1 MFSRLDM
8 NHDETTHNGEEEW
21 QDPEQ
26 EDIINEVRLVVLEQL
41 TVDSVLNMA
50 TGQ

>member
-1 MFSRLDM
+1 M
-8 NHDETTHNGEEEW
+8 NHDETTHSEEEEW
-21 QDPEQ
+21 EDPEQ